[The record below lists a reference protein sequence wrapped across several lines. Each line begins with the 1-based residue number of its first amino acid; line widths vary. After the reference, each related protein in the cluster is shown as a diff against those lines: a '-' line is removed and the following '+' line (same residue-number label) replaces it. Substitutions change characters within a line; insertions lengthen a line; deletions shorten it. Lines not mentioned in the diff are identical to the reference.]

1 MIKSQKSSLTRKNNS
16 VISKLT
22 NEGLIDNTIL
32 VSINNITLEDL
43 IAIKL
48 ELAIKQVNNR
58 LYGFDIW
65 RRSGYI
71 IQEALLKFAISASQ
85 SKMDAARFL
94 GVNYLDFKK
103 LIKKYELE
111 DHFNNENLI

>member
-1 MIKSQKSSLTRKNNS
+1 MKKSQKSSLTRRNKS
-16 VISKLT
+16 VINKLT
-22 NEGLIDNTIL
+22 NEGFLDNTLL
-32 VSINNITLEDL
+32 VNINNITLEDL

-71 IQEALLKFAISASQ
+71 IREALLKFAISATQ

-94 GVNYLDFKK
+94 GVNYLEFKK
-103 LIKKYELE
+103 LIKKDELE
-111 DHFNNENLI
+111 DHFNDENLI

>member
-1 MIKSQKSSLTRKNNS
+1 MTRRNKS

-22 NEGLIDNTIL
+22 NEGFLDNTVL
-32 VSINNITLEDL
+32 VTINNITLEDL

-71 IQEALLKFAISASQ
+71 IREALLKFAISATQ

-94 GVNYLDFKK
+94 GVYYLEFKK

>member
-1 MIKSQKSSLTRKNNS
+1 MKKKKRNIS

-22 NEGLIDNTIL
+22 NGGLLDNTVL
-32 VSINNITLEDL
+32 VTINNITLEDL

-71 IQEALLKFAISASQ
+71 IREALLKFAISATQ

-94 GVNYLDFKK
+94 GVNYLEFKK

>member
-1 MIKSQKSSLTRKNNS
+1 MIKSQKSSLTRRNKS
-16 VISKLT
+16 VIFKLT
-22 NEGLIDNTIL
+22 NEGYLDNTVL
-32 VSINNITLEDL
+32 VNINNITLEDL

-71 IQEALLKFAISASQ
+71 IREALLKFAISATQ

-94 GVNYLDFKK
+94 GVNYLEFKK
-103 LIKKYELE
+103 LIKKYELQ
-111 DHFNNENLI
+111 DYFNNENLI

>member
-1 MIKSQKSSLTRKNNS
+1 MKKSQKSSLTRRNKS

-22 NEGLIDNTIL
+22 NEGLLDNTLL
-32 VSINNITLEDL
+32 VNINNITLEDL

-71 IQEALLKFAISASQ
+71 IREALLKFAISATQ

>member
-1 MIKSQKSSLTRKNNS
+1 MKKSQKSSLTRRNKS
-16 VISKLT
+16 VIFKLT
-22 NEGLIDNTIL
+22 NEGYLDNTVL
-32 VSINNITLEDL
+32 VNINNITLEDL

-71 IQEALLKFAISASQ
+71 IQEALLKFAISATQ

-94 GVNYLDFKK
+94 GINYLEFKK
-103 LIKKYELE
+103 LIKKYELQ
-111 DHFNNENLI
+111 DYFNNENLI

>member
-1 MIKSQKSSLTRKNNS
+1 MKKSQKSSLTRRNKS
-16 VISKLT
+16 VINKLT
-22 NEGLIDNTIL
+22 NEGFLDNTLL
-32 VSINNITLEDL
+32 VNINNITLEDL

-71 IQEALLKFAISASQ
+71 IREALLKFAISATQ

-94 GVNYLDFKK
+94 GVNYLEFKK

>member
-1 MIKSQKSSLTRKNNS
+1 MKKSQKSSLTRRNKS
-16 VISKLT
+16 VIFKLT
-22 NEGLIDNTIL
+22 NEGYLDNTVL
-32 VSINNITLEDL
+32 VNINNITLEDL

-71 IQEALLKFAISASQ
+71 IREALLKFAISATQ

-94 GVNYLDFKK
+94 GINYLEFKK
-103 LIKKYELE
+103 LIKKYELQ
-111 DHFNNENLI
+111 DYFNNENLI

>member
-1 MIKSQKSSLTRKNNS
+1 MKKSQKSSLTRRNKS
-16 VISKLT
+16 VINKLT
-22 NEGLIDNTIL
+22 NEGFLDNTVL
-32 VSINNITLEDL
+32 VNINNITLEDL

-71 IQEALLKFAISASQ
+71 IREALLKFAISATQ

-94 GVNYLDFKK
+94 GVNYLEFKK

>member
-1 MIKSQKSSLTRKNNS
+1 MKKSQKSSLTRRNKS
-16 VISKLT
+16 VIFKLT
-22 NEGLIDNTIL
+22 NEGYLDNTVL
-32 VSINNITLEDL
+32 VNINNITLEDL

-71 IQEALLKFAISASQ
+71 IREALLKFAISATQ

>member
-1 MIKSQKSSLTRKNNS
+1 MKKSQKSSLTRRNKS
-16 VISKLT
+16 VINKLT
-22 NEGLIDNTIL
+22 NEGFLDNTLL
-32 VSINNITLEDL
+32 VNINNITLEDL

-71 IQEALLKFAISASQ
+71 IQEALLKFAISATQ

-94 GVNYLDFKK
+94 GVNYLEFKK

>member
-1 MIKSQKSSLTRKNNS
+1 MIKSQKRSLTRRNKS
-16 VISKLT
+16 VINKLT
-22 NEGLIDNTIL
+22 NEGFLDNTLL
-32 VSINNITLEDL
+32 VNINNITLEDL

-71 IQEALLKFAISASQ
+71 IREALLKFAISATQ

-94 GVNYLDFKK
+94 GVNYLEFKK